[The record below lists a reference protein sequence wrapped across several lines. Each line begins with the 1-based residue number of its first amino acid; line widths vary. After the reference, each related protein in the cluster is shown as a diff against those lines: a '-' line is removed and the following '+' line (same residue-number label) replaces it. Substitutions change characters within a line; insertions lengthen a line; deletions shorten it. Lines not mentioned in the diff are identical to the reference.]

1 MGSPGEGPGAGGE
14 TARTEDG
21 PQDADAMLM
30 TWLIAGIVAGAV
42 ARLVL
47 SGALL
52 AYRAATERRTS

>member
-1 MGSPGEGPGAGGE
+1 
-14 TARTEDG
+14 
-21 PQDADAMLM
+21 MLM